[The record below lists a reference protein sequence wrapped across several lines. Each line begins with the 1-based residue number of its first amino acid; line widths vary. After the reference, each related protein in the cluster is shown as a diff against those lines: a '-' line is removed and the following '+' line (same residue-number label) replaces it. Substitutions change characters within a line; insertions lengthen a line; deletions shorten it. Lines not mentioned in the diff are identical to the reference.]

1 MRAWGVSH
9 FPPQPCLSM
18 IDPFRLCVA
27 FGPLAIYCLLL
38 GLINLLRRPIV
49 VTGAKDTAA
58 LAMALTGL
66 MVIGPLELFMPQAA
80 AMRFGGYV
88 WLLLLSFYG
97 LSISLVLLLSRP
109 RLVIYNISSEQ
120 LRPILGEVVPALDS
134 QARWAGDSLAMP
146 TLGVQLHLDNFPSMR
161 NVSLVANGEQQSF
174 EGWRRL
180 EKALTGALRQQT
192 WERYH
197 PRGLVLM
204 MGGLLLLAACLF
216 ESVSDPQ
223 ALAQGMRD
231 LLRL

>member
-1 MRAWGVSH
+1 
-9 FPPQPCLSM
+9 M

-38 GLINLLRRPIV
+38 GLINLLRRPVLI
-49 VTGAKDTAA
+49 TGAKDMAVLTAA
-58 LAMALTGL
+58 LAGL
-66 MVIGPLELFMPQAA
+66 VVIGPLELFMPEAA

-97 LSISLVLLLSRP
+97 LSVSLVLLLSRP

-120 LRPILGEVVPALDS
+120 LRPILGEIVPSLDS

-146 TLGVQLHLDNFPSMR
+146 TLGVQLHIDNFPSMR
-161 NVSLVANGEQQSF
+161 NVSLVANGERQSF

-180 EKALTGALRQQT
+180 EKALAGALRQKS
-192 WERYH
+192 WESYH
-197 PRGLVLM
+197 PRGMVLITT
-204 MGGLLLLAACLF
+204 GLLLLVACCFASL
-216 ESVSDPQ
+216 SDPQ

>member
-1 MRAWGVSH
+1 
-9 FPPQPCLSM
+9 M

-49 VTGAKDTAA
+49 VTGAKDTAV

-97 LSISLVLLLSRP
+97 LSISLALLLSRP

-180 EKALTGALRQQT
+180 EKALAGALRQQR

-197 PRGLVLM
+197 PRGLVLI